1 MGIPISCGQWNL
13 ITPFSHF
20 PPLLRRVEIRTEIAQ
35 QVMVKQTQRKGVI
48 HNVLPSANR
57 LQQWEAKSKPKLG
70 FLPLSKCCWGMTPYR
85 GAHPLGPYCNIMSPH
100 VHQLP
105 YTSFS
110 TICSSPW
117 AVAPHPQGLFLLA
130 LSKCCSLLQATFTA
144 ALWAPSQSACGDLHH
159 PAEGQPAAPP
169 WTSPELQ

>member
-1 MGIPISCGQWNL
+1 MGAEACSEHFITFL
-13 ITPFSHF
+13 LTPFPCSS
-20 PPLLRRVEIRTEIAQ
+20 
-35 QVMVKQTQRKGVI
+35 MGS
-48 HNVLPSANR
+48 LPWDAIIPA
-57 LQQWEAKSKPKLG
+57 LI
-70 FLPLSKCCWGMTPYR
+70 
-85 GAHPLGPYCNIMSPH
+85 PLGLPTGCTSPSTAPT
-100 VHQLP
+100 QLCTTGP
-105 YTSFS
+105 TLQALLPVAPNRQWLPQPSCPPS
-110 TICSSPW
+110 GSSPW